1 MSAQAA
7 TLFRP
12 LCRIGLIG
20 LIGLI
25 GPIRPIRPIFPI
37 AWPSP
42 HEDFARQQ

>member
-20 LIGLI
+20 LIG
-25 GPIRPIRPIFPI
+25 PIRPIRPIFPI
-37 AWPSP
+37 AWPLP